1 MTRYFTKDDSGLL
14 VELKMPATST
24 TVYRHV
30 WRDPEDGFTYVTYEA
45 KRFDKQNPL
54 AIEEIEGVVMEAAE

>member
-14 VELKMPATST
+14 IELKMPATST
-24 TVYRHV
+24 TVFRHT
-30 WRDPEDGFTYVTYEA
+30 WRFESDGFTYVTYEI
-45 KRFDKQNPL
+45 KRWDEQNPL